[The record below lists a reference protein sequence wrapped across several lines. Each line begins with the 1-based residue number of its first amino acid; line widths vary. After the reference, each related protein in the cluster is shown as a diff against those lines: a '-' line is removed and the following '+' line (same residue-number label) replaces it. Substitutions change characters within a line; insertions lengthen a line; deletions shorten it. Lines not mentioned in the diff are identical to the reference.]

1 MSETNLEP
9 SPEQNQSSS
18 EQKQLDPE
26 GKQELSPEEIRIQ
39 ELVFELKTLD
49 TERAEL
55 GYFLYNLTG
64 KTQAEREG
72 KTKEGQ
78 FMLTFE
84 EELEPESESDDILK
98 LRKTPE
104 LTDIK
109 NATIKKLAESAEKRQ
124 QEINQRIE
132 QIASNEAVRS
142 AYREYRLSRIETIKK
157 AREAAKL
164 EAAQNV
170 LDIQEAE
177 TIKGVTSA
185 DNYVVQEQLS
195 EIQSKRQQI
204 QERIIELQED
214 PEIAA
219 EIRIRQLLEYKRQM
233 EKYGFVETPSRKAY
247 MQEIM
252 ERWQQGSHVMLTGPT
267 GTGKTEL
274 FRQIG
279 RKFWGHDLSRT
290 LVSGT
295 GDVTS
300 YTLFGKPK
308 GMEKTESGGLD
319 IITAPGKVSYAME
332 HGQPVIF
339 DEFNAIET
347 NTRLRLKALYNYKP
361 GEVYY
366 AQEDSGED
374 IDIHYGYHIGATA
387 NIKGEKHKERFDLDQ
402 AENRVFKQ
410 IYVEYLPQEE
420 LFDVCL
426 AEMIDSRGRLNLGIQ
441 DIEALQRLVA
451 AATWI
456 QDAYL
461 GKQTQVFEQGQAA
474 TGKKGVLKEAVL
486 DPGQVLQIL
495 KGFKQSRAKGENF
508 QEFIEKGL
516 IGFINK
522 EGYPEKDRKL
532 MLEGL
537 VRMYGFFPSKKASE
551 FLVNNL
557 TEQELD
563 NWRANQIQL

>member
-1 MSETNLEP
+1 MSETKPESNLEID
-9 SPEQNQSSS
+9 SQEKSRNQPESEKNQKLSS
-18 EQKQLDPE
+18 E
-26 GKQELSPEEIRIQ
+26 EIQ
-39 ELVFELKTLD
+39 DLVFELKTLD

-78 FMLTFE
+78 FMLDLE
-84 EELEPESESDDILK
+84 EESEAESESEDILK
-98 LRKTPE
+98 LHKTPE
-104 LTDIK
+104 LKDIK
-109 NATIKKLAESAEKRQ
+109 NVAIKKLAESAEKRQ
-124 QEINQRIE
+124 QKINQRIE
-132 QIASNEAVRS
+132 QLVSNKQVMS
-142 AYREYRLSRIETIKK
+142 AYQKYRESRIVTIKK

-164 EAAQNV
+164 EATQNV
-170 LDIQEAE
+170 LDIEEAE
-177 TIKGVTSA
+177 TIKSITSSS
-185 DNYVVQEQLS
+185 NYPIQEQLD
-195 EIQSKRQQI
+195 EIKSKRQQI
-204 QERIIELQED
+204 QERLAELQED
-214 PEIAA
+214 PEVAA
-219 EIRIRQLLEYKRQM
+219 EIRVRQLLEYKRQM
-233 EKYGFVETPSRKAY
+233 EKFGFAETPSRKAY

-252 ERWQQGSHVMLTGPT
+252 DRWQQGSHVMLTGPT

-279 RKFWGHDLSRT
+279 RKFWDHDLSRT

-332 HGQPVIF
+332 HGEPVIF

-461 GKQTQVFEQGQAA
+461 GKQTQVFEQGQAT